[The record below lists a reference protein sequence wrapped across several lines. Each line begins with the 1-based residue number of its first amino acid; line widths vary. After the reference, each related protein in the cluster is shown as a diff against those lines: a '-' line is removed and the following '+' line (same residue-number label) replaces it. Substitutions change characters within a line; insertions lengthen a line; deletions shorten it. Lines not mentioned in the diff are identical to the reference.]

1 MARIL
6 DPTNTADNAGYEAIR
21 TLLDVDTSNADIDAD
36 PIFRLS
42 EDEIIARLPDAE
54 NRNYAHRA
62 TIVNSGLPFCAVAN
76 FLEGGGSSTI
86 SSQATAG
93 GDLKS
98 VTVGGVS
105 QTFTESGVRSR
116 SGAETDPADR
126 SAFFKAKCDEILE
139 RLGAAEAPTS
149 LSLEVLVT
157 S

>member
-6 DPTNTADNAGYEAIR
+6 DPANTADNAGYEAIR

-76 FLEGGGSSTI
+76 FLEGGGSSTVF
-86 SSQATAG
+86 SEATAG

-98 VTVGGVS
+98 VRIGLVS
-105 QTFTESGVRSR
+105 KTYTEGSTRNR
-116 SGAETDPADR
+116 SGAQTDPSER
-126 SAFFKAKCDEILE
+126 SAFFRAKCDEILKE
-139 RLGAAEAPTS
+139 LGASETDDD
-149 LSLEVLVT
+149 LFTVLI
-157 S
+157 SQ